1 MKKAIVIIGLLLFSS
16 LSFAYEKTY
25 LTLPS
30 NNYYRPYSYN
40 NYNPY
45 SRYNVAK
52 DMYYSPY
59 RYLRYNANDPKR
71 IKRLRNIM
79 RLQRLRNNFLSWD
92 TIQRFNP
99 KNNGSL
105 TGYSV
110 PVTNDIYDQMGITPY
125 DPKKSKQNT
134 RSTTK
139 YQELYSMPQGDE
151 TYYRN
156 GQAIRDL
163 GGVSGKTGVTVIYD

>member
-1 MKKAIVIIGLLLFSS
+1 MKNAIVIIGLTLLFSS

-25 LTLPS
+25 INYPS
-30 NNYYRPYSYN
+30 NSFYN
-40 NYNPY
+40 SYNPY
-45 SRYNVAK
+45 YRYNNVAR

-59 RYLRYNANDPKR
+59 RYSRYYANDSKK

-79 RLQRLRNNFLSWD
+79 RLQRLRNNFLTWD
-92 TIQRFNP
+92 TVQRFNP
-99 KNNGSL
+99 RNNGSL

-110 PVTNDIYDQMGITPY
+110 PVTNDIYDQMGVTPY
-125 DPKKSKQNT
+125 DPKNSKQNT
-134 RSTTK
+134 KSTTK

-156 GQAIRDL
+156 GQAVRDL
-163 GGVSGKTGVTVIYD
+163 GGISGRTGVTVIYD